1 MFNGTIWKANRM
13 LNATEHYYVVMDHH
27 ILSGEPII
35 KGTRTP
41 VRAIVE
47 LWRQGIQ
54 PEGIPQRLPH
64 LTLAQ
69 VFDALSY
76 YSDHQDEINRHIVS
90 NRVPD
95 NIIDPMVREL

>member
-1 MFNGTIWKANRM
+1 MPVT
-13 LNATEHYYVVMDHH
+13 T
-27 ILSGEPII
+27 LSRYITKDPQLLDGEPVIT
-35 KGTRTP
+35 GTKTP

-47 LWRQGIQ
+47 LWRLGIS
-54 PEGIPQRLPH
+54 PEEILIHLPH

-76 YSDHQDEINRHIVS
+76 YADYKDEINRYIEQ

-95 NIIDPMVREL
+95 HLVHPVVRETLQKS

>member
-1 MFNGTIWKANRM
+1 MSMT
-13 LNATEHYYVVMDHH
+13 T
-27 ILSGEPII
+27 LSRYITKDPELLDGEPVVR
-35 KGTRTP
+35 GTKTS

-47 LWRQGIQ
+47 LWRLGIS
-54 PEGIPQRLPH
+54 PEEILIHLPH

-76 YSDHQDEINRHIVS
+76 YADYQDEINSYIEQ

-95 NIIDPMVREL
+95 HLVHPVVREALQES

>member
-1 MFNGTIWKANRM
+1 MSVT
-13 LNATEHYYVVMDHH
+13 T
-27 ILSGEPII
+27 LSRYITKDPELLDGEPVII
-35 KGTRTP
+35 GTKTS

-47 LWRQGIQ
+47 FWRLGLL
-54 PEGIPQRLPH
+54 PEEIVIHLPH

-76 YSDHQDEINRHIVS
+76 YADYQDEINHYIEQ

-95 NIIDPMVREL
+95 HLVHPLVRKALQEP

>member
-1 MFNGTIWKANRM
+1 MVQ
-13 LNATEHYYVVMDHH
+13 ATEHIYVIREDD

-47 LWRQGIQ
+47 MWRLGVA
-54 PEGIPQRLPH
+54 PEEIPDRLPH

-76 YSDHQDEINRHIVS
+76 YSDHQDEINAHIAR
-90 NRVPD
+90 NRIPD
-95 NIIDPMVREL
+95 ELIDPLVRGQ

>member
-1 MFNGTIWKANRM
+1 MST
-13 LNATEHYYVVMDHH
+13 ATEHYYIVTDDQ

-47 LWRQGIQ
+47 LWRQGIA
-54 PEGIPQRLPH
+54 PEEIPVHLPH
-64 LTLAQ
+64 LPLAQ

-76 YSDHQDEINRHIVS
+76 YSDHTQEINAQIER
-90 NRVPD
+90 NRITD
-95 NIIDPMVREL
+95 DLIDPLVKGL

>member
-1 MFNGTIWKANRM
+1 MVQ
-13 LNATEHYYVVMDHH
+13 ATEHIHIVRENG
-27 ILSGEPII
+27 ILSGEPIV

-47 LWRQGIQ
+47 IWRLGVA
-54 PEGIPQRLPH
+54 PEEIPGRLPH

-76 YSDHQDEINRHIVS
+76 YSDHPEEINAHIER
-90 NRVPD
+90 NRIPD
-95 NIIDPMVREL
+95 ELIDPLVQG